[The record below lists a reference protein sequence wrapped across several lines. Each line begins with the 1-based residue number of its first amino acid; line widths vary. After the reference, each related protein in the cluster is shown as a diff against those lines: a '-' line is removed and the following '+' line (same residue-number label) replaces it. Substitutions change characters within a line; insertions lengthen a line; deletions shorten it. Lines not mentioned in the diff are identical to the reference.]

1 MTRKSEKVAALEQCA
16 AQATRFLISLRG
28 VKGKDVH
35 EYMRESGGYTS
46 TLSGL
51 FSNLLNLTRSWNID
65 HLTAICSFFDLEPDE
80 FLRVGRILCNG
91 VPPYPAPEE
100 LSGTKPGSRERFAL
114 LYERAAQGT
123 WLPKVYDA
131 RAAAAWSP
139 PAFTAYQKGKLGDD
153 VMFAALA
160 DMVRRLETNPGLTP
174 KEIASTF
181 GLLRD

>member
-1 MTRKSEKVAALEQCA
+1 MGRQTFSKMESYAVAA
-16 AQATRFLISLRG
+16 TDGLIAFRG
-28 VKGKDVH
+28 LKQYEVNDGA
-35 EYMRESGGYTS
+35 
-46 TLSGL
+46 GL
-51 FSNLLNLTRSWNID
+51 PKNLLNMLPRGHRAWN
-65 HLTAICSFFDLEPDE
+65 LENVEALCNFFDLEPDE
-80 FLRVGRILCNG
+80 FFRIGRIFCNG
-91 VPPYPAPEE
+91 LPPYPASDE
-100 LSGTKPGSRERFAL
+100 LLGTKPGSRERFAL
-114 LYERAAQGT
+114 LYERAALGT

-131 RAAAAWSP
+131 KAAAAWSP